1 MIPDSMFLVF
11 NTVRMYREMLRG
23 TGAAV
28 KPTSQC
34 FTFFSGGEKKT
45 WQKKGKC
52 EVFSHS
58 LIEQA
63 VLAGIK

>member
-28 KPTSQC
+28 KPRLSVSH
-34 FTFFSGGEKKT
+34 FLRGVRKT
-45 WQKKGKC
+45 WQKRKNVKFL
-52 EVFSHS
+52 VT
-58 LIEQA
+58 A
-63 VLAGIK
+63 